1 MTELSVVVPCYNE
14 EKNLPL
20 IVDRFGEAAA
30 SDIDVQV
37 RLVDNGSTD
46 NSAGVMA
53 DLADKNEFLY
63 VTTVEDNR
71 GYGYGIRRG
80 LEDAQ
85 GEFLCWT
92 HADMQ
97 TDPIDSVRAYELA
110 QSQEDPKSCYVKGDR
125 KGRPFLDVFFTQGM
139 SLFETILMGTRLRD
153 INAQPNL
160 FHRSLLEEVD
170 DPPDGFSFDLY
181 FYYMAKQF
189 GYEIIRFEVEF
200 SDRKHGE
207 AKGGSTLGGKW
218 KLTKRTLAYSLELK
232 RRTK

>member
-20 IVDRFGEAAA
+20 IVEQFTDLAAENV
-30 SDIDVQV
+30 DIRV

-46 NSAGVMA
+46 NSAEVMA
-53 DLADKNEFLY
+53 ELAEERDFLST
-63 VTTVEDNR
+63 TTVDQNR

-80 LEDAQ
+80 LEEAE

-97 TDPIDSVRAYELA
+97 TDPADTIRAYELI
-110 QSQEDPKSCYVKGDR
+110 QVQMDPKSCYVKGNR
-125 KGRPFLDVFFTQGM
+125 KGRPFVDRLFTKGM
-139 SLFETILMGTRLRD
+139 SLFETILMGTQLRD

-160 FHRSLLEEVD
+160 FHRSFLTRID

-181 FYYMAKQF
+181 FYYMAKRL
-189 GYEIIRFEVEF
+189 GYEIIRFDVDF
-200 SDRKHGE
+200 SEREYEE
-207 AKGGSTLGGKW
+207 AKGGTTLRGKW
-218 KLTKRTLAYSLELK
+218 KLTKRTLGYSLELK